1 MSSTVIRIYAC
12 NANVN
17 SYGVNSGLIK
27 FLIRVCS
34 VVANRCVSGVTISRG
49 SIQIAE
55 LGVRT

>member
-1 MSSTVIRIYAC
+1 MSSTVIRIYAW

-34 VVANRCVSGVTISRG
+34 RFPARFVSGASSSRG
-49 SIQIAE
+49 SIRVCE
-55 LGVRT
+55 LGVRI